1 MSDPSPTNA
10 PANPDAAWRI
20 QTILF
25 AALIMSTLIYAG
37 VLFTLLQQPASA
49 TPLSATMMLPVF
61 GALAFL
67 LLVAAFLLRRK
78 LMPPLGD
85 EPVRLGSSSDKLTD
99 AQGAAVAKLFTA
111 NILAWAMSE
120 AIAIFGLILGMT
132 CRDLNLLFPF
142 LALSWVSFGLN
153 RPQRE
158 VLDRVISGAR

>member
-1 MSDPSPTNA
+1 MPDQMSANA
-10 PANPDAAWRI
+10 PANPDAAWRM

-25 AALIMSTLIYAG
+25 AALFMSTVMYGG
-37 VLFTLLQQPASA
+37 VLFMALQQPASA
-49 TPLSATMMLPVF
+49 PPLSSAIMLP
-61 GALAFL
+61 ALGSVAFL

-85 EPVRLGSSSDKLTD
+85 EPWRGDSSAKLTD
-99 AQGAAVAKLFTA
+99 AQGAALAKLFTA

-120 AIAIFGLILGMT
+120 AIAVFGLVLGMT

-142 LALSWVSFGLN
+142 VALSWVSFGLN

-158 VLDRVISGAR
+158 VLDRVISGAQ